1 MPPVAVPR
9 RPSSSSRSSLKLLLF
24 FARALRRTRTLL
36 ANSGGQLPR
45 RSPAGPPP
53 PLHQSG
59 ATGPRVSTERPQP
72 PPSQGSSSPFRLSWT
87 SSSSAST
94 MASPSGSWRGSYMR
108 EDDIE
113 RLVRLRRI
121 PSAVAWRA
129 PGEETEPEPQPGER
143 VVFGAHLDRGL
154 GLPASTFFRQF
165 LDNFGLQPHHLPANA
180 CVLLSCFVVF
190 MEAYAGLWPDID
202 FWSRLFY
209 LKAQTTEGRLR
220 ACGAASI
227 YTRPG
232 TPFPK
237 IPTVDSVKNWQMSF
251 FYVRNEG
258 QLVDRINLP
267 EYNPAP
273 PVGRINWSYNAR
285 TSDPDAEVNQLWDF
299 LGAAVENGLTAEDL
313 LCTIAERRVLPLQR
327 RTHKIGHMSGRFD
340 PNRTSR
346 AVLTKAQVASRV
358 NNITKANVAD
368 DWSYGLAPHDRDH
381 LPEQLFERQN
391 TEDGDLATRRW
402 TPDHVDPA
410 DQAGDQAGDDDLLQA
425 PDLGGQGEHNPPPSP
440 EQQED
445 EEPATS
451 GTGPIPAVPL
461 RARPP
466 STTATSAPRGRS
478 GPASL
483 APPPPWRR
491 RRRSSAGSSR
501 RRAPIKFAQGGGS
514 RQAPRVASPPLRQ
527 RREPTPQPSSR
538 APTPPPPAGTA
549 PSAGAPS
556 FAVPL
561 ASAPDRGT
569 RVEPTR
575 QPTLDDMFPRR
586 TRLLDPAAG
595 AGRGMPPS
603 PGAGAGRAAPSA
615 TGAGAGRAA
624 PPATGAG
631 APPSVV
637 VLDESPEGAPQA
649 PETAAPAGPSAAPG
663 ASPPPE
669 PTRDEPA
676 GREPARDEPARTE
689 GADSRALVRT
699 ETPSASQ
706 QGLHVAK
713 GALLLQVPSASDS
726 SLGSAATMEQAW
738 LRADSYEVTSREG
751 NPGQASVEMFFS
763 SLQAHLKA
771 RAAETAASVAKVEEA
786 GKAVM
791 DRRTTLY
798 NRAVTH
804 YHKAKLDRADLARE
818 LETAKVEAAKVPR
831 LESDLRA
838 ARAQCAESEEAG
850 RSSAA
855 KLKLAEQELTR
866 LRLLEQNH
874 LSELNSLR
882 TAEKEKVDD
891 LSRRLTEVEKQ
902 RLALQEEVTAKSTE
916 LKATA
921 KRWTDEIGALDRGL
935 AAAFPETQ
943 DAALAAVGV
952 ARESRR
958 QETGEGSSEYFSMED
973 HMASMAARVEPI
985 TKLGWELRKAVEEL
999 APMLWPEEA
1008 VPQDISSLTSLMER
1022 APDRFLDWKESAT
1035 RAGADMALSFVL
1047 SWYNEVDLGQLEFRR
1062 AGVEDKLPAE
1072 LKAARLARASAIA
1085 DFVDKGA
1092 FVADPNPPASDEDY
1106 MEDEEAEDAPE
1117 DDPAAGSADAPPA

>member
-1 MPPVAVPR
+1 MPRGRHRGGHLPF
-9 RPSSSSRSSLKLLLF
+9 SSSSRSCFHRSLR
-24 FARALRRTRTLL
+24 ARARCCSGERLPL
-36 ANSGGQLPR
+36 ANSGGR
-45 RSPAGPPP
+45 ISTDPPP
-53 PLHQSG
+53 PLRQSG

-72 PPSQGSSSPFRLSWT
+72 PLSPPRSQGSSSPFSLSW
-87 SSSSAST
+87 SSSSST
-94 MASPSGSWRGSYMR
+94 SSMASPSGSWRGSYMR

-121 PSAVAWRA
+121 PRSVITRV
-129 PGEETEPEPQPGER
+129 PGEEVEPKPEPGER

-165 LDNFGLQPHHLPANA
+165 LDHFGLQPHHLPANA
-180 CVLLSCFVVF
+180 CVLLSCFVAF

-202 FWSRLFY
+202 FWSRLFF
-209 LKAQTTEGRLR
+209 LKAQTNDGRLR

-258 QLVDRINLP
+258 ELVDRINLP
-267 EYNPAP
+267 EFNPAP
-273 PVGRINWSYNAR
+273 PVGRINWSHNAR
-285 TSDPDAEVNQLWDF
+285 STDQNAEVNLLWDF
-299 LGAAVENGLTAEDL
+299 LATATDGGLTAEDL
-313 LCTIAERRVLPLQR
+313 LCTIAERRVLPLQM

-340 PNRTSR
+340 PNRTSK
-346 AVLTKAQVASRV
+346 APLTKAQVASRV
-358 NNITKANVAD
+358 NHITKANLSE
-368 DWSYGLAPHDRDH
+368 DWSYGL
-381 LPEQLFERQN
+381 LFERQN
-391 TEDGDLATRRW
+391 AEDGDLATRRW

-410 DQAGDQAGDDDLLQA
+410 DQAGDHAGDDDLPQA

-440 EQQED
+440 EQQEE

-461 RARPP
+461 RTRPP
-466 STTATSAPRGRS
+466 STTATSAPKGTKR
-478 GPASL
+478 
-483 APPPPWRR
+483 
-491 RRRSSAGSSR
+491 AGSTAALEAKAKKQR
-501 RRAPIKFAQGGGS
+501 RQQPKKVPEQAGAPIKFAQGGGS
-514 RQAPRVASPPLRQ
+514 RQAPRVVSPLPRQ
-527 RREPTPQPSSR
+527 RREQTPQPSSR
-538 APTPPPPAGTA
+538 APTPPPPAAQG
-549 PSAGAPS
+549 
-556 FAVPL
+556 
-561 ASAPDRGT
+561 
-569 RVEPTR
+569 
-575 QPTLDDMFPRR
+575 
-586 TRLLDPAAG
+586 RL
-595 AGRGMPPS
+595 PS
-603 PGAGAGRAAPSA
+603 PGRWPQRLIAARGSSRRASRRWTTCSRAGHLFWTQPLGPG
-615 TGAGAGRAA
+615 GACRLHRSRSRRGCPRTGAGRAA
-624 PPATGAG
+624 PPAAGAG
-631 APPSVV
+631 TRPTVV
-637 VLDESPEGAPQA
+637 ELDESPEGAPQA
-649 PETAAPAGPSAAPG
+649 PETTGPAGPSAAPG
-663 ASPPPE
+663 ATPPPQ
-669 PTRDEPA
+669 PTTEEPA
-676 GREPARDEPARTE
+676 RQEPARDEPARTE

-699 ETPSASQ
+699 GTSSASP

-763 SLQAHLKA
+763 SLQANLKA
-771 RAAETAASVAKVEEA
+771 RAAEAAANVAKVEEA

-818 LETAKVEAAKVPR
+818 LEAVKVEAAKVPQ

-850 RSSAA
+850 RSAA
-855 KLKLAEQELTR
+855 GKLKLAEQELTR
-866 LRLLEQNH
+866 LRLLEKNH
-874 LSELNSLR
+874 LAELDSLR

-916 LKATA
+916 LTATA
-921 KRWTDEIGALDRGL
+921 KRWTDDFSALDRGL

-952 ARESRR
+952 ARDSRR
-958 QETGEGSSEYFSMED
+958 RETGEGSSEYFSMED
-973 HMASMAARVEPI
+973 HLASMAARIEPV
-985 TKLGWELRKAVEEL
+985 TKLGWELRKAAEEL
-999 APMLWPEEA
+999 VPMLWPEEA
-1008 VPQDISSLTSLMER
+1008 APQDISGLISAMER

-1062 AGVEDKLPAE
+1062 AGVEDKLPAD
-1072 LKAARLARASAIA
+1072 LKAARLARASTIA
-1085 DFVDKGA
+1085 DFVDKTL
-1092 FVADPNPPASDEDY
+1092 FVADPNPPPSDGDY
-1106 MEDEEAEDAPE
+1106 MDDEEAEDVPE

>member
-9 RPSSSSRSSLKLLLF
+9 RPSSSSHSSLNF
-24 FARALRRTRTLL
+24 FARALRRTPTLL
-36 ANSGGQLPR
+36 ANSGEQLPR

-72 PPSQGSSSPFRLSWT
+72 PPSPPPSQGSSSPFRLSWT
-87 SSSSAST
+87 SSSSST

-121 PSAVAWRA
+121 PSAVVWRA
-129 PGEETEPEPQPGER
+129 PGEETEPAPEPGER

-267 EYNPAP
+267 EYSSSRPDQLELQRPHVGSGRRGEPALGLP
-273 PVGRINWSYNAR
+273 GGGR
-285 TSDPDAEVNQLWDF
+285 PD
-299 LGAAVENGLTAEDL
+299 GGLTAEDL

-358 NNITKANVAD
+358 NYITKANVAD

-391 TEDGDLATRRW
+391 AEDGDLATRRW

-410 DQAGDQAGDDDLLQA
+410 DQAGDQAGDDDLPQA

-466 STTATSAPRGRS
+466 STTATSARQGKKRASEPRS
-478 GPASL
+478 TAAL
-483 APPPPWRR
+483 EAKAKKLRR
-491 RRRSSAGSSR
+491 QQPKKVPEQAG
-501 RRAPIKFAQGGGS
+501 APIKFAQGGGS

-538 APTPPPPAGTA
+538 APTPPPPAA
-549 PSAGAPS
+549 DAGRH
-556 FAVPL
+556 VP
-561 ASAPDRGT
+561 APDSPSGPRCWGRPGHAAFDRSRSRQGCAACDRSRSRQGCAAEHGGADESSRGT
-569 RVEPTR
+569 V
-575 QPTLDDMFPRR
+575 RR
-586 TRLLDPAAG
+586 
-595 AGRGMPPS
+595 
-603 PGAGAGRAAPSA
+603 RAACASNIC
-615 TGAGAGRAA
+615 RAR
-624 PPATGAG
+624 
-631 APPSVV
+631 
-637 VLDESPEGAPQA
+637 
-649 PETAAPAGPSAAPG
+649 

-669 PTRDEPA
+669 PTA
-676 GREPARDEPARTE
+676 GRAETARESQGPARTE

-818 LETAKVEAAKVPR
+818 LEAAKVEAAKVPR

-855 KLKLAEQELTR
+855 KLKLAEQELAR

-916 LKATA
+916 LTATA

-943 DAALAAVGV
+943 DAALAAVGA

-1035 RAGADMALSFVL
+1035 RAWRRHGAVL
-1047 SWYNEVDLGQLEFRR
+1047 RPLLVQ
-1062 AGVEDKLPAE
+1062 
-1072 LKAARLARASAIA
+1072 RASAIA

-1092 FVADPNPPASDEDY
+1092 FVADPNPPPSDEDY

-1117 DDPAAGSADAPPA
+1117 DDPAAGSADCPSGLDFLLFSCSFAKTIY